1 MKLRKPKKLL
11 GLLAGGF
18 LLITGI
24 GIYQAAMGNRSD
36 SSLYDQTLAGE
47 KVLFDQL
54 HQFNI
59 ERFDRELAVN
69 SMNEEQMIMIWKRMP
84 KFRPFIEQKLKDA
97 GLPTDIFYLVLA
109 ESALRETAVS
119 SANAAGIWQ
128 FIPSTAKGYG
138 LRVDEFID
146 ERYHLEKATDAA
158 IKYLKKAYEKFGN
171 WTLAM
176 AAYNRGSN
184 GIAND
189 MSYQYQSNF
198 YDLYLNNETSRY
210 IFRILAF
217 KEIFENLKSYF
228 DTSKRGGQYQVPATK
243 DIQLGKTDDLAARA
257 ASQGYSYLELRS
269 LNPRIRK
276 NALPEGLR
284 NIKVYQR

>member
-1 MKLRKPKKLL
+1 MRGTL
-11 GLLAGGF
+11 GLGVI
-18 LLITGI
+18 LIITI
-24 GIYQAAMGNRSD
+24 GLYQAAMGNRNR

-47 KVLFDQL
+47 KVLFDQF
-54 HQFNI
+54 HEFNI

-84 KFRPFIEQKLKDA
+84 KFRPFIEQKLKAA

-119 SANAAGIWQ
+119 TANAAGVWQ

-176 AAYNRGSN
+176 AAYNRGSS
-184 GIAND
+184 GIEKD
-189 MSYQYQSNF
+189 MNYQYQGNF

-228 DTSKRGGQYQVPATK
+228 DTSKRGMQYQIPATK
-243 DIQLGKTDDLAARA
+243 EIQLGKTDDLAARA
-257 ASQGYSYLELRS
+257 ASQGYSYLEIRS

-276 NALPEGLR
+276 NALPEGRRTL
-284 NIKVYQR
+284 KVYQR